1 MILVKERMWCTVK
14 ERLDDVPEMN
24 DEVSEQA
31 LATICLSID
40 SKIYGL
46 VRNARAA

>member
-1 MILVKERMWCTVK
+1 MIPLKERMWCTVK
-14 ERLDDVPEMN
+14 ERLDDDPEVN

-40 SKIYGL
+40 SKIGGL
-46 VRNARAA
+46 VRNAKTA